1 MHKLNIVHR
10 DIKPENI
17 LLESKN
23 EDEISIKI
31 TDFGFSKCYDPQEGG
46 L

>member
-1 MHKLNIVHR
+1 MHKKFIVHR

-23 EDEISIKI
+23 ENNLE
-31 TDFGFSKCYDPQEGG
+31 
-46 L
+46 